1 MNWIKVIS
9 SSRNLRTSVFI
20 PPSTVTLK
28 RGSQVRPAVNRE
40 FTTGGPQLDYKTI
53 MCDVLVVGAGGA
65 GCRAAIEAANQNL
78 DVIMLSKEMLGK
90 AHTSMAEGGY
100 NVSLG
105 NVDPDDNPETHFK
118 DTIVGGNY
126 LNNQKLAEIL
136 VNNAAQRIF
145 DLEDMG
151 AVFDRTPEGKIAQRP
166 FGKQSW
172 RRTAY
177 SSDRTGSEI
186 MVTLTEGIRKSS
198 VRVFDEVFATK
209 LLVTDGTISGVCAVD
224 LKYGDYLVFR
234 AKSVVMATGGAGRI
248 FKVTS
253 NAQLDV
259 GDGYGMA
266 YEAGCDMI
274 DMEMI
279 QFHPTGM
286 VKPES
291 AKGRLVTEAV
301 RGEGGILLNNKGERF
316 MNRYYP
322 EVMELAGRDQVTRSI
337 MTEVME
343 GRGSPDGGVYLSIAH
358 LPRSIID
365 FRLES
370 MVEQFED
377 AGVDIRNEPMQV
389 SPTAHH
395 FMGGIRIN
403 EHATTTIPGLF
414 AAGECTGGVH
424 GGNRLGGNALADTQV
439 FGAVSGESAAR
450 FAKETKH
457 LGVNHDE
464 ILKEFERLEVMLSR
478 KEGISPSD
486 GRVELTELMWEKVQ
500 IFRKEEDLEYAVREL
515 RRIEEKVVPNIKV
528 DVPVKRFN
536 PGWHQAIE
544 FVHMVTTARMVA
556 EAALMRKGSRGAHF
570 RVDGDP
576 NDKGYYN
583 IVISKGKDG
592 KMHLE
597 KEDLVITKITPP

>member
-1 MNWIKVIS
+1 MS
-9 SSRNLRTSVFI
+9 
-20 PPSTVTLK
+20 
-28 RGSQVRPAVNRE
+28 
-40 FTTGGPQLDYKTI
+40 
-53 MCDVLVVGAGGA
+53 DVLVVGAGGA
-65 GCRAAIEAANQNL
+65 GCRAAIEAAEHNL
-78 DVIMLSKEMLGK
+78 DVIMLSKELLGK
-90 AHTSMAEGGY
+90 AHTAMAEGGY

-118 DTIVGGNY
+118 DTITGGNY
-126 LNNQKLAEIL
+126 LNNQNLAQVL
-136 VNNAAQRIF
+136 VDQAAQRVF

-166 FGKQSW
+166 FGKQTW

-177 SSDRTGSEI
+177 ASDRTGSEI
-186 MVTLTEGIRKSS
+186 MVTLTEGIRKTS

-209 LLVTDGTISGVCAVD
+209 LLVTDGAISGVCAVD

-234 AKSVVMATGGAGRI
+234 AKAVVMATGGAGRI

-274 DMEMI
+274 DMEMV

-316 MNRYYP
+316 MDHYYP
-322 EVMELAGRDQVTRSI
+322 EVMELAGRDQVARSI
-337 MTEVME
+337 MTEVLE

-370 MVEQFED
+370 MVEQFGD
-377 AGVDIRNEPMQV
+377 AGIDIRNEPMQV

-395 FMGGIRIN
+395 FMGGIRID
-403 EHATTTIPGLF
+403 EHAATTISGLF

-439 FGAVSGESAAR
+439 FGAIAGESAAE
-450 FAKETKH
+450 FARHAKH
-457 LGVNHDE
+457 LGVNRDE
-464 ILKEFERLEVMLSR
+464 MLKEFERLEDMLSR
-478 KEGISPSD
+478 KEGVSPSD
-486 GRVELTELMWEKVQ
+486 ARAELTELMWEKVQ
-500 IFRKEEDLEYAVREL
+500 IFRKEEDMQYAVKEL
-515 RRIEEKVVPNIKV
+515 RRIEEEVVPNIKV

-544 FVHMVTTARMVA
+544 FAHMVTTARMVA
-556 EAALMRKGSRGAHF
+556 EAAVMRKGSRGAHF
-570 RVDGDP
+570 RVDADK

-583 IVISKGKDG
+583 IVIRKGKDG
-592 KMHLE
+592 KMQLE
-597 KEDLVITKITPP
+597 KKDLVITKITPP

>member
-1 MNWIKVIS
+1 MN
-9 SSRNLRTSVFI
+9 
-20 PPSTVTLK
+20 
-28 RGSQVRPAVNRE
+28 
-40 FTTGGPQLDYKTI
+40 YKTI

-65 GCRAAIEAANQNL
+65 GCRAAIEAARHNL
-78 DVIMLSKEMLGK
+78 DVIMLSKELLGK
-90 AHTSMAEGGY
+90 AHTAMAEGGY

-136 VNNAAQRIF
+136 VRNASERIF
-145 DLEDMG
+145 DLEEYG

-177 SSDRTGSEI
+177 ASDRTGSEI
-186 MVTLTEGIRKSS
+186 MVTLTEAIRKTS

-209 LLVTDGTISGVCAVD
+209 ILIEEGRVAGVTAID

-234 AKSVVMATGGAGRI
+234 SKSVVMATGGAGRI
-248 FKVTS
+248 YEVTS

-266 YEAGCDMI
+266 YEAGCELI
-274 DMEMI
+274 DMEMV

-291 AKGRLVTEAV
+291 ARGRLVTEAV
-301 RGEGGILLNNKGERF
+301 RGEGGILLNSEGERF

-322 EVMELAGRDQVTRSI
+322 EVMELAGRDQVARSI
-337 MTEVME
+337 MTEVLE

-358 LPRSIID
+358 LPKSIVE

-370 MVEQFED
+370 MIEQFED
-377 AGVDIRNEPMQV
+377 AGVDIREEPMQV

-395 FMGGIRIN
+395 FMGGIKIDEESGTN
-403 EHATTTIPGLF
+403 IPGLY

-439 FGAVSGESAAR
+439 YGALAGESAAKY
-450 FAKETKH
+450 AKEGIH
-457 LGVNHDE
+457 AGINRDV
-464 ILKEFERLEVMLSR
+464 IIKEFEKLEAMLER
-478 KEGISPSD
+478 KEGVSPAD
-486 GRVELTELMWEKVQ
+486 ARDELTKLMWEKVQ
-500 IFRKEEDLEYAVREL
+500 IFRKEDEMQNAVKEL
-515 RRIEEKVVPNIKV
+515 RRIEKEVVPNIKV

-536 PGWHQAIE
+536 PGWHQAVE
-544 FVHMVTTARMVA
+544 FEHMVMTARMVA
-556 EAALMRKGSRGAHF
+556 EAAVMRKGSRGAHY
-570 RVDGDP
+570 RVDADP
-576 NDKGYYN
+576 NDNGYYN
-583 IVISKGKDG
+583 IVIRKGEDG
-592 KMHLE
+592 KMELR
-597 KEDLVITKITPP
+597 KEDLVITEITPP

>member
-1 MNWIKVIS
+1 M
-9 SSRNLRTSVFI
+9 
-20 PPSTVTLK
+20 
-28 RGSQVRPAVNRE
+28 
-40 FTTGGPQLDYKTI
+40 DYKTI

-65 GCRAAIEAANQNL
+65 GCRAAIEASKHNL
-78 DVIMLSKEMLGK
+78 DVIMLSKELLGK
-90 AHTSMAEGGY
+90 AHTAMAEGGY

-126 LNNQKLAEIL
+126 LNNQNLAEIL
-136 VNNAAQRIF
+136 VRDAPQRVF

-177 SSDRTGSEI
+177 ASDRTGSEI
-186 MVTLTEGIRKSS
+186 MVTLTEAIRKTS
-198 VRVFDEVFATK
+198 VRVFDEVFATR
-209 LLVTDGTISGVCAVD
+209 LLVTDGKISGVCAVD

-248 FKVTS
+248 FSVTS

-266 YEAGCDMI
+266 YEAGCEMM

-322 EVMELAGRDQVTRSI
+322 EVMELAGRDQVARSI
-337 MTEVME
+337 MTEVKE
-343 GRGSPDGGVYLSIAH
+343 GRGSPDGGVYLSISH
-358 LPRSIID
+358 LPHSIIE

-370 MVEQFED
+370 MIEQFED
-377 AGVDIRNEPMQV
+377 AGVDIREEPMQV

-395 FMGGIRIN
+395 FMGGIKIDEKSGTN
-403 EHATTTIPGLF
+403 ILGLY
-414 AAGECTGGVH
+414 ASGECTGGVH

-439 FGAVSGESAAR
+439 YGALSGEEAAKY
-450 FAKETKH
+450 AKRIDH
-457 LGVNHDE
+457 LGVDRDE
-464 ILKEFERLEVMLSR
+464 IKDEFERLEAMLNR
-478 KEGISPSD
+478 KEGISPAD
-486 GRVELTELMWEKVQ
+486 ARDELTELMWSKVQ
-500 IFRKEEDLEYAVREL
+500 IFRKEDEMQHAVKEL
-515 RRIEEKVVPNIKV
+515 KRIEKDVVPKIKV

-536 PGWHQAIE
+536 PGWHQAME

-556 EAALMRKGSRGAHF
+556 EAAVMRKGSRGAHY
-570 RVDGDP
+570 RVDADP
-576 NDKGYYN
+576 NDNGYYN
-583 IVISKGKDG
+583 IIIRKGKDG
-592 KMHLE
+592 KMELR

>member
-1 MNWIKVIS
+1 M
-9 SSRNLRTSVFI
+9 
-20 PPSTVTLK
+20 
-28 RGSQVRPAVNRE
+28 
-40 FTTGGPQLDYKTI
+40 DYKTI

-65 GCRAAIEAANQNL
+65 GCRAAIEAANHNL
-78 DVIMLSKEMLGK
+78 DVIMLSKELLGK
-90 AHTSMAEGGY
+90 AHTAMAEGGY

-105 NVDPDDNPETHFK
+105 NVDPDDDPETHFK

-126 LNNQKLAEIL
+126 LNDQKLAEIL
-136 VNNAAQRIF
+136 VRDAPQRIF

-151 AVFDRTPEGKIAQRP
+151 AVFDRTPEGKIAQRV

-177 SSDRTGSEI
+177 ASDRTGSEI
-186 MVTLTEGIRKSS
+186 MVTLTEGIRKTA
-198 VRVFDEVFATK
+198 VRVFDEVFATR
-209 LLVTDGTISGVCAVD
+209 LLVKDGKISGVCAVD

-248 FKVTS
+248 FSVTS

-266 YEAGCDMI
+266 YETGCEMM

-301 RGEGGILLNNKGERF
+301 RGEGGILLNNEGERF

-322 EVMELAGRDQVTRSI
+322 EVMELAGRDQVARSI
-337 MTEVME
+337 MTEVLE
-343 GRGSPDGGVYLSIAH
+343 GRGTPEGGVYLSISH
-358 LPRSIID
+358 LPHSIIE

-370 MVEQFED
+370 MIEQFED
-377 AGVDIRNEPMQV
+377 AGVDIREEPMQV

-395 FMGGIRIN
+395 FMGGIKIDEN
-403 EHATTTIPGLF
+403 SGTNIPGLY
-414 AAGECTGGVH
+414 ASGECTGGVH

-439 FGAVSGESAAR
+439 FGALSGENAAKY
-450 FAKETKH
+450 AKETDH
-457 LGVNHDE
+457 LGVNREE
-464 ILKEFERLEVMLSR
+464 IKTEFERLEAMLKR
-478 KEGISPSD
+478 KEGISPAD
-486 GRVELTELMWEKVQ
+486 ARHELTELMWSKVQ
-500 IFRKEEDLEYAVREL
+500 IFRKEDEMQYAVKEL
-515 RRIEEKVVPNIKV
+515 RRIEKEVVPKIKV

-536 PGWHQAIE
+536 PGWHQAME
-544 FVHMVTTARMVA
+544 FVNMVTTARMVA
-556 EAALMRKGSRGAHF
+556 EAAVMRKGSRGAHY
-570 RVDGDP
+570 RIDADP
-576 NDKGYYN
+576 NDKGFYN
-583 IVISKGKDG
+583 IVIRKGKDD
-592 KMHLE
+592 KMELR
-597 KEDLVITKITPP
+597 KEDVVVTKITPP

>member
-1 MNWIKVIS
+1 M
-9 SSRNLRTSVFI
+9 
-20 PPSTVTLK
+20 
-28 RGSQVRPAVNRE
+28 
-40 FTTGGPQLDYKTI
+40 DYKTI

-65 GCRAAIEAANQNL
+65 GCRAAIEAANNNL
-78 DVIMLSKEMLGK
+78 DVIMLSKELLGK
-90 AHTSMAEGGY
+90 AHTAMAEGGL

-118 DTIVGGNY
+118 DTITGGNY

-136 VNNAAQRIF
+136 VEQAAQRIF

-177 SSDRTGSEI
+177 ASDRTGSEI
-186 MVTLTEGIRKSS
+186 MVTLVEAIRKTS
-198 VRVFDEVFATK
+198 VRIFDEVFATK
-209 LLVTDGTISGVCAVD
+209 LLVTDGKISGVCAVD
-224 LKYGDYLVFR
+224 MKYGDYLVFR

-248 FKVTS
+248 FSVTS

-266 YEAGCDMI
+266 YEAGCEMI

-316 MNRYYP
+316 MNKYYP
-322 EVMELAGRDQVTRSI
+322 EVMELAGRDQVARSI
-337 MTEVME
+337 MTEVLE
-343 GRGSPDGGVYLSIAH
+343 GRGSPDGGAYLSIAH
-358 LPRSIID
+358 LPKSIVE

-370 MVEQFED
+370 MIEQFED
-377 AGVDIRNEPMQV
+377 TGIDIREEPMQV

-395 FMGGIRIN
+395 FMGGIKTDEDAGTI
-403 EHATTTIPGLF
+403 IPGLF
-414 AAGECTGGVH
+414 ASGECTGGLH

-439 FGAVSGESAAR
+439 YGAISGESAAKY
-450 FAKETKH
+450 AKSVSH
-457 LGVNHDE
+457 LGVDKKT
-464 ILKEFERLEVMLSR
+464 ITKEFERLEAMLNR
-478 KEGISPSD
+478 KDGISPAD
-486 GRVELTELMWEKVQ
+486 ARAELTKLMWE
-500 IFRKEEDLEYAVREL
+500 
-515 RRIEEKVVPNIKV
+515 
-528 DVPVKRFN
+528 
-536 PGWHQAIE
+536 
-544 FVHMVTTARMVA
+544 
-556 EAALMRKGSRGAHF
+556 
-570 RVDGDP
+570 
-576 NDKGYYN
+576 
-583 IVISKGKDG
+583 
-592 KMHLE
+592 
-597 KEDLVITKITPP
+597 

>member
-1 MNWIKVIS
+1 M
-9 SSRNLRTSVFI
+9 
-20 PPSTVTLK
+20 
-28 RGSQVRPAVNRE
+28 E
-40 FTTGGPQLDYKTI
+40 YKTI

-65 GCRAAIEAANQNL
+65 GCRAAIEAAKHNL
-78 DVIMLSKEMLGK
+78 DVIMISKELLGK
-90 AHTSMAEGGY
+90 AHTAMAEGGY

-126 LNNQKLAEIL
+126 LNNQHLAEIL
-136 VNNAAQRIF
+136 VRDAPQRIF

-177 SSDRTGSEI
+177 ASDRTGSEI
-186 MVTLTEGIRKSS
+186 MVTLTEAIRKTS

-209 LLVTDGTISGVCAVD
+209 LLVTDGKIAGICAVD
-224 LKYGDYLVFR
+224 LKYGDYLIFR

-248 FKVTS
+248 YKVTS

-266 YEAGCDMI
+266 YEAGCEMI
-274 DMEMI
+274 DMEMV

-301 RGEGGILLNNKGERF
+301 RGEGGILLNSEGERF
-316 MNRYYP
+316 MKRYYP
-322 EVMELAGRDQVTRSI
+322 DVMELAGRDQVARSI
-337 MTEVME
+337 MTEVLE
-343 GRGSPDGGVYLSIAH
+343 GRGSPDGGAYLSIAH
-358 LPRSIID
+358 LPKRIVE

-370 MVEQFED
+370 MIEQFED
-377 AGVDIRNEPMQV
+377 AGVDIREEPMQV

-395 FMGGIRIN
+395 FMGGLKIDEN
-403 EHATTTIPGLF
+403 ASTNIPGLF
-414 AAGECTGGVH
+414 ASGECTGGVH

-439 FGAVSGESAAR
+439 FGALSGETAAKY
-450 FAKETKH
+450 AKENRH
-457 LGVNHDE
+457 LGIDRDAA
-464 ILKEFERLEVMLSR
+464 IKEFERLEAMLQR
-478 KEGISPSD
+478 KDGVSPAD
-486 GRVELTELMWEKVQ
+486 ARDELTALMWSKVQ
-500 IFRKEEDLEYAVREL
+500 IFRKEEDMAEAVKEL
-515 RRIEEKVVPNIKV
+515 RRIEKEVVPQIKV

-536 PGWHQAIE
+536 PGWHQAME

-556 EAALMRKGSRGAHF
+556 EAALMRKGNRGAHY
-570 RVDGDP
+570 RVDADP
-576 NDKGYYN
+576 DETGYYN
-583 IVISKGKDG
+583 IVIRKGKDG
-592 KMHLE
+592 EMELT

>member
-1 MNWIKVIS
+1 
-9 SSRNLRTSVFI
+9 
-20 PPSTVTLK
+20 
-28 RGSQVRPAVNRE
+28 
-40 FTTGGPQLDYKTI
+40 

-65 GCRAAIEAANQNL
+65 GCRAAIEASKYNL
-78 DVIMLSKEMLGK
+78 DVIMLSKELLGK
-90 AHTSMAEGGY
+90 AHTAMAEGGY

-105 NVDPDDNPETHFK
+105 NVDPDDNPETHFN

-136 VNNAAQRIF
+136 VNDAPQRIF

-177 SSDRTGSEI
+177 ASDRTGSEI
-186 MVTLTEGIRKSS
+186 MVTLTEGVRKTS

-209 LLVTDGTISGVCAVD
+209 LLVTDGKIAGVCAVD

-248 FKVTS
+248 FSVTS

-266 YEAGCDMI
+266 YEAGCAMI

-322 EVMELAGRDQVTRSI
+322 EVMELAGRDQVARSI
-337 MTEVME
+337 MTEVRE

-358 LPRSIID
+358 LPRSIIE

-370 MVEQFED
+370 MIEQFED
-377 AGVDIRNEPMQV
+377 AGVDIREEPMEV

-395 FMGGIRIN
+395 FMGGIKIDEN
-403 EHATTTIPGLF
+403 ASTNIHGLY

-439 FGAVSGESAAR
+439 FGALSGENAAKY
-450 FAKETKH
+450 AKNINH
-457 LGVNHDE
+457 LGVDRDE
-464 ILKEFERLEVMLSR
+464 INEEFTRLELMLKR
-478 KEGISPSD
+478 KEGISPSAA
-486 GRVELTELMWEKVQ
+486 REELTELMWSKVQ
-500 IFRKEEDLEYAVREL
+500 IFRKEDEMQYAVKEL
-515 RRIEEKVVPNIKV
+515 RRIKKEVVPMIKV

-544 FVHMVTTARMVA
+544 FAHMVTTARMVA
-556 EAALMRKGSRGAHF
+556 EAAVMRKGSRGAHF
-570 RVDGDP
+570 RIDADP
-576 NDKGYYN
+576 KDKGYYN
-583 IVISKGKDG
+583 IIIHKGKDG
-592 KMHLE
+592 EMELR

>member
-1 MNWIKVIS
+1 M
-9 SSRNLRTSVFI
+9 
-20 PPSTVTLK
+20 
-28 RGSQVRPAVNRE
+28 
-40 FTTGGPQLDYKTI
+40 DYKTI

-65 GCRAAIEAANQNL
+65 GCRAAIEAANRNL
-78 DVIMLSKEMLGK
+78 DVIIISKELLGK
-90 AHTSMAEGGY
+90 AHTAMAEGGY

-136 VNNAAQRIF
+136 VEQASRRVF

-151 AVFDRTPEGKIAQRP
+151 AVFDRTPEGKIAQRT

-177 SSDRTGSEI
+177 ASDRTGSEI
-186 MVTLTEGIRKSS
+186 MVTLTEAIRKTS
-198 VRVFDEVFATK
+198 VRVFDEVFATR
-209 LLVTDGTISGVCAVD
+209 LLVTDGKIAGVCAVD

-266 YEAGCDMI
+266 YEAGCDMV

-291 AKGRLVTEAV
+291 ARGRLVTEAV
-301 RGEGGILLNNKGERF
+301 RGEGGILLNSEGERF
-316 MNRYYP
+316 MHRYYP
-322 EVMELAGRDQVTRSI
+322 QVMELAGRDQVARSI
-337 MTEVME
+337 MTEVLE
-343 GRGSPDGGVYLSIAH
+343 GRGSPDGGAYLSIAH
-358 LPRSIID
+358 LPRSIIE

-370 MVEQFED
+370 MIEQFED
-377 AGVDIRNEPMQV
+377 AGVDIRNEPMEV

-395 FMGGIRIN
+395 FMGGIKIDVD
-403 EHATTTIPGLF
+403 ASTTIPGLY

-439 FGAVSGESAAR
+439 FGAISGESAAEY
-450 FAKETKH
+450 AKNHAH

-464 ILKEFERLEVMLSR
+464 VLEEFQRLEAMLSR
-478 KEGISPSD
+478 KEGISPAD
-486 GRVELTELMWEKVQ
+486 ARDELTELMWSKVQ
-500 IFRKEEDLEYAVREL
+500 IFRKEEDLQEAVNEL
-515 RRIEEKVVPNIKV
+515 RRIEKEVVPNIKV
-528 DVPVKRFN
+528 DVPLKRFN

-556 EAALMRKGSRGAHF
+556 EAALMRKGSRG
-570 RVDGDP
+570 GTL
-576 NDKGYYN
+576 
-583 IVISKGKDG
+583 SC
-592 KMHLE
+592 
-597 KEDLVITKITPP
+597 

>member
-1 MNWIKVIS
+1 MN
-9 SSRNLRTSVFI
+9 
-20 PPSTVTLK
+20 
-28 RGSQVRPAVNRE
+28 
-40 FTTGGPQLDYKTI
+40 YKTM

-65 GCRAAIEAANQNL
+65 GCRAAIEASNHNL
-78 DVIMLSKEMLGK
+78 DVIMISKELVGK
-90 AHTSMAEGGY
+90 AHTAMAEGGY

-126 LNNQKLAEIL
+126 LNNQKLARIL
-136 VNNAAQRIF
+136 VRDASERIF
-145 DLEDMG
+145 DLEEYG

-177 SSDRTGSEI
+177 ASDRTGSEI
-186 MVTLTEGIRKSS
+186 MVTLTEAIRKTS

-209 LLVTDGTISGVCAVD
+209 ILVEDGRVAGVTAID
-224 LKYGDYLVFR
+224 MKYGDYLVFR

-248 FKVTS
+248 YEVTS

-266 YEAGCDMI
+266 YAAGCELI
-274 DMEMI
+274 DMEMV

-316 MNRYYP
+316 MKRYYP
-322 EVMELAGRDQVTRSI
+322 EVMELAGRDQVARSI
-337 MTEVME
+337 MTEVVE
-343 GRGSPDGGVYLSIAH
+343 GRGSPDGGVYLSISH
-358 LPRSIID
+358 LPRSIIE

-370 MVEQFED
+370 MIEQFED
-377 AGVDIRNEPMQV
+377 AGVDIREEPMQV
-389 SPTAHH
+389 SPTCHH
-395 FMGGIRIN
+395 FMGGIKIDEESGTN
-403 EHATTTIPGLF
+403 VGGLY

-439 FGAVSGESAAR
+439 FGALAGQGAAR
-450 FAKETKH
+450 FAKLNNHTGFNRETVV
-457 LGVNHDE
+457 G
-464 ILKEFERLEVMLSR
+464 EFEKLEAMLER
-478 KEGISPSD
+478 KEGIAPAD
-486 GRVELTELMWEKVQ
+486 ARKELTELMWEKVQ
-500 IFRKEEDLEYAVREL
+500 IFRKEEDLAFAVKEL
-515 RRIEEKVVPNIKV
+515 RRIERERVPNIKV
-528 DVPVKRFN
+528 DVQVKRFN

-544 FVHMVTTARMVA
+544 FEHMVTTARMVA
-556 EAALMRKGSRGAHF
+556 EAALMRKGSRGAHY
-570 RVDGDP
+570 RVDADR

-583 IVISKGKDG
+583 IVIHKGEDG
-592 KMHLE
+592 KMELR
-597 KEDLVITKITPP
+597 KEDLVITTITPP

>member
-1 MNWIKVIS
+1 M
-9 SSRNLRTSVFI
+9 
-20 PPSTVTLK
+20 
-28 RGSQVRPAVNRE
+28 
-40 FTTGGPQLDYKTI
+40 DYKTI
-53 MCDVLVVGAGGA
+53 MCDILVVGAGGA
-65 GCRAAIEAANQNL
+65 GCRAAIEAANHNL
-78 DVIMLSKEMLGK
+78 DVIMLSKELLGK
-90 AHTSMAEGGY
+90 AHTSMAEGGL

-118 DTIVGGNY
+118 DTITGGNY
-126 LNNQKLAEIL
+126 INNQKLAEIL
-136 VNNAAQRIF
+136 VEQAAQRIF

-151 AVFDRTPEGKIAQRP
+151 AVFDRTPEGKIAQRT

-177 SSDRTGSEI
+177 ASDRTGSEI
-186 MVTLTEGIRKSS
+186 MVTLVEAIRKTS

-209 LLVTDGTISGVCAVD
+209 LLVTDGKISGVCAVD

-248 FKVTS
+248 FSVTS

-259 GDGYGMA
+259 GDGYVMA
-266 YEAGCDMI
+266 YEAGCDLI

-316 MNRYYP
+316 MDKYYP
-322 EVMELAGRDQVTRSI
+322 EVMELAGRDQVARSI
-337 MTEVME
+337 MTEFLE
-343 GRGSPDGGVYLSIAH
+343 GRGSPDGGAYLSIAH
-358 LPRSIID
+358 LPKSIVE

-370 MVEQFED
+370 MIEQFED
-377 AGVDIRNEPMQV
+377 AGIDIREEPMQV

-395 FMGGIRIN
+395 FMGGIKTDENAGTI
-403 EHATTTIPGLF
+403 IPGLY
-414 AAGECTGGVH
+414 ASGECTGGLH

-439 FGAVSGESAAR
+439 YGAISGESAAKY
-450 FAKETKH
+450 AKSVSH
-457 LGVNHDE
+457 LGVDRKT
-464 ILKEFERLEVMLSR
+464 ITKEFEHLEAMLNR
-478 KEGISPSD
+478 KDGISPAD
-486 GRVELTELMWEKVQ
+486 ARGELTELMWEKVQ
-500 IFRKEEDLEYAVREL
+500 IFRKEEDMQFAVNEL
-515 RRIEEKVVPNIKV
+515 RRIENDVVPNIKV

-536 PGWHQAIE
+536 PGWHQAME

-556 EAALMRKGSRGAHF
+556 EAAVMRKGSRGAHY
-570 RVDGDP
+570 RVDADS
-576 NDKGYYN
+576 NEKGYYN
-583 IVISKGKDG
+583 IVIKKGKDG
-592 KMHLE
+592 KME
-597 KEDLVITKITPP
+597 MQKEDLVITKITPP

>member
-1 MNWIKVIS
+1 MN
-9 SSRNLRTSVFI
+9 
-20 PPSTVTLK
+20 
-28 RGSQVRPAVNRE
+28 
-40 FTTGGPQLDYKTI
+40 YKTI

-65 GCRAAIEAANQNL
+65 GCRAAIEAAEHNL
-78 DVIMLSKEMLGK
+78 DVIMLSKELLGK
-90 AHTSMAEGGY
+90 AHTAMAEGGY

-105 NVDPDDNPETHFK
+105 NVDPDDNPETHFT

-126 LNNQKLAEIL
+126 LNNQKLARIL
-136 VNNAAQRIF
+136 VRDASERIF
-145 DLEDMG
+145 DLEEYG
-151 AVFDRTPEGKIAQRP
+151 AVFDRTPEGRIAQRT

-177 SSDRTGSEI
+177 ASDRTGSEI
-186 MVTLTEGIRKSS
+186 MITLTEAIRKTS

-209 LLVTDGTISGVCAVD
+209 ILVEEDRVAGVTAID

-248 FKVTS
+248 YEVTS

-266 YEAGCDMI
+266 YEAGCELI
-274 DMEMI
+274 DMEMV

-291 AKGRLVTEAV
+291 ARGRLVTEAV

-316 MNRYYP
+316 MKNYYP
-322 EVMELAGRDQVTRSI
+322 EVMELAGRDQVSRSI
-337 MTEVME
+337 MTEVLE

-358 LPRSIID
+358 LPKSIIE

-370 MVEQFED
+370 MIEQFED
-377 AGVDIRNEPMQV
+377 AGVDIREEPMQV
-389 SPTAHH
+389 SPTCHH
-395 FMGGIRIN
+395 FMGGIKIDEESSTN
-403 EHATTTIPGLF
+403 IPGLY
-414 AAGECTGGVH
+414 ASGECTGGVH

-439 FGAVSGESAAR
+439 YGALSGESAAK
-450 FAKETKH
+450 FAKENTH
-457 LGVNHDE
+457 TGINLDV
-464 ILKEFERLEVMLSR
+464 IVKEFEKLEAMLER
-478 KEGISPSD
+478 KEGISPAD
-486 GRVELTELMWEKVQ
+486 GRGELTRLMWQKVQ
-500 IFRKEEDLEYAVREL
+500 IFRKEDDIQYAVKEL
-515 RRIEEKVVPNIKV
+515 ERIEKEVVPRIKV
-528 DVPVKRFN
+528 DVRVKRFN

-544 FVHMVTTARMVA
+544 FEQMVKTARMVA
-556 EAALMRKGSRGAHF
+556 EAALMRKGSRGAHY
-570 RVDGDP
+570 RVDSDP

-583 IVISKGKDG
+583 IVIRKGEDG
-592 KMHLE
+592 KMELR

>member
-1 MNWIKVIS
+1 
-9 SSRNLRTSVFI
+9 
-20 PPSTVTLK
+20 
-28 RGSQVRPAVNRE
+28 
-40 FTTGGPQLDYKTI
+40 
-53 MCDVLVVGAGGA
+53 
-65 GCRAAIEAANQNL
+65 
-78 DVIMLSKEMLGK
+78 DVIMLSKELLGK
-90 AHTSMAEGGY
+90 AHTAMAEGGY

-105 NVDPDDNPETHFK
+105 NVDPDDNPEIHFK

-136 VNNAAQRIF
+136 VRDAPQRIF

-151 AVFDRTPEGKIAQRP
+151 AVFDRTPEGKIAQRT

-177 SSDRTGSEI
+177 ASDRTGSEI
-186 MVTLTEGIRKSS
+186 MVTLIEGVRKTS
-198 VRVFDEVFATK
+198 VRVFDEVFATR
-209 LLVTDGTISGVCAVD
+209 LLVTDGKISGVCAVD

-248 FKVTS
+248 YSVTS

-266 YEAGCDMI
+266 YEAGCEMI
-274 DMEMI
+274 DMEMV

-322 EVMELAGRDQVTRSI
+322 EVMELAGRDQVARSI
-337 MTEVME
+337 MTEVRE
-343 GRGSPDGGVYLSIAH
+343 GRGSPDGGVYLSISH
-358 LPRSIID
+358 LPHSIIE

-370 MVEQFED
+370 MIEQFED
-377 AGVDIRNEPMQV
+377 AGVDIREEPMQV

-395 FMGGIRIN
+395 FMGGIKIDEN
-403 EHATTTIPGLF
+403 SSTNILGLY

-439 FGAVSGESAAR
+439 YGALSGENAAKY
-450 FAKETKH
+450 AKTTNH
-457 LGVNHDE
+457 LGVARDE
-464 ILKEFERLEVMLSR
+464 IHNEFVRLEAMLKR
-478 KEGISPSD
+478 KEGISPAD
-486 GRVELTELMWEKVQ
+486 AREELTELMWSKVQ
-500 IFRKEEDLEYAVREL
+500 IFRKEDEMQYAVKEL
-515 RRIEEKVVPNIKV
+515 KRIEKEVVPEIKV

-536 PGWHQAIE
+536 PGWHQAME

-556 EAALMRKGSRGAHF
+556 EAAVMRKGSRGAHY
-570 RVDGDP
+570 RVDADL

-583 IVISKGKDG
+583 IVIRKGKDG
-592 KMHLE
+592 KMELR

>member
-1 MNWIKVIS
+1 MN
-9 SSRNLRTSVFI
+9 
-20 PPSTVTLK
+20 
-28 RGSQVRPAVNRE
+28 
-40 FTTGGPQLDYKTI
+40 YKTI

-65 GCRAAIEAANQNL
+65 GCRAAIEAAKHNL
-78 DVIMLSKEMLGK
+78 DVIMLSKELLGK
-90 AHTSMAEGGY
+90 AHTAMAEGGY

-126 LNNQKLAEIL
+126 LNNQRLAEIL
-136 VNNAAQRIF
+136 VRDASERIF
-145 DLEDMG
+145 DLEEYG
-151 AVFDRTPEGKIAQRP
+151 AVFDRTPEGKIAQRT

-177 SSDRTGSEI
+177 ASDRTGSEI
-186 MVTLTEGIRKSS
+186 MVTLTEAVRKTS

-209 LLVTDGTISGVCAVD
+209 ILVEEGRVAGVTAID

-248 FKVTS
+248 YEVTS

-266 YEAGCDMI
+266 YEAGCELI
-274 DMEMI
+274 DMEMV

-291 AKGRLVTEAV
+291 ARGRLVTEAV
-301 RGEGGILLNNKGERF
+301 RGEGGILLNSEGERF

-322 EVMELAGRDQVTRSI
+322 EVMELAGRDQVARSI
-337 MTEVME
+337 MTEVLE

-358 LPRSIID
+358 LPKSIVE

-370 MVEQFED
+370 MIEQFED
-377 AGVDIRNEPMQV
+377 AGVNIREEPMQV

-395 FMGGIRIN
+395 FMGGIKIDDESGTN
-403 EHATTTIPGLF
+403 IPGLY

-439 FGAVSGESAAR
+439 YGALSGDSAAT
-450 FAKETKH
+450 FARKNTHTGINKD
-457 LGVNHDE
+457 V
-464 ILKEFERLEVMLSR
+464 IVKEFGKLEAMLERT
-478 KEGISPSD
+478 KGISPAD
-486 GRVELTELMWEKVQ
+486 ARDELTKLMWQKVQ
-500 IFRKEEDLEYAVREL
+500 IFRKEEDMQYAVKEL
-515 RRIEEKVVPNIKV
+515 RRIEKEVVPNIKV
-528 DVPVKRFN
+528 DVNVKRFN

-544 FVHMVTTARMVA
+544 FEHMVMTARMVA
-556 EAALMRKGSRGAHF
+556 EAAVMRKGSRGAHY
-570 RVDGDP
+570 RVDADP
-576 NDKGYYN
+576 NDDGYYN
-583 IVISKGKDG
+583 IVIRKGEDG
-592 KMHLE
+592 KMELR
-597 KEDLVITKITPP
+597 KEELVITKITPP

>member
-1 MNWIKVIS
+1 MN
-9 SSRNLRTSVFI
+9 
-20 PPSTVTLK
+20 
-28 RGSQVRPAVNRE
+28 
-40 FTTGGPQLDYKTI
+40 YKTI

-65 GCRAAIEAANQNL
+65 GCRAAIEASKYNL
-78 DVIMLSKEMLGK
+78 DVIMLSKELLGK
-90 AHTSMAEGGY
+90 AHTAMAEGGY

-136 VNNAAQRIF
+136 VRDASERIF
-145 DLEDMG
+145 DLEEYG

-177 SSDRTGSEI
+177 ASDRTGSEI
-186 MVTLTEGIRKSS
+186 MVTLTEAVRKTSI
-198 VRVFDEVFATK
+198 RVFDEVFATK
-209 LLVTDGTISGVCAVD
+209 ILVEEGRVAGVTAID

-248 FKVTS
+248 YEVTS

-266 YEAGCDMI
+266 YEAGCELI
-274 DMEMI
+274 DMEMV

-291 AKGRLVTEAV
+291 ARGRLVTEAV
-301 RGEGGILLNNKGERF
+301 RGEGGILLNSEGERF

-322 EVMELAGRDQVTRSI
+322 EVMELAGRDQVARSI
-337 MTEVME
+337 MTEVLE
-343 GRGSPDGGVYLSIAH
+343 GRGSPDGGVFLSIAH
-358 LPRSIID
+358 LPKTIIE

-370 MVEQFED
+370 MIEQFED
-377 AGVDIRNEPMQV
+377 AGVDIRDEPMQV

-395 FMGGIRIN
+395 FMGGIKIDEESGTN
-403 EHATTTIPGLF
+403 IPGLY
-414 AAGECTGGVH
+414 ASGECTGGVH

-439 FGAVSGESAAR
+439 YGALSGESAAK
-450 FAKETKH
+450 FAKKNTH
-457 LGVNHDE
+457 TGINRDV
-464 ILKEFERLEVMLSR
+464 IVKEFEKLEAMLER
-478 KEGISPSD
+478 KEGISPAD
-486 GRVELTELMWEKVQ
+486 ARDELRKLMWEKVQ
-500 IFRKEEDLEYAVREL
+500 IFRKEDEMQDAVKEL
-515 RRIEEKVVPNIKV
+515 VRIEKEVVPNIKV

-544 FVHMVTTARMVA
+544 FEHMVMTARMVA
-556 EAALMRKGSRGAHF
+556 EAAVMRKGSRGAHY
-570 RVDGDP
+570 RVDADP

-583 IVISKGKDG
+583 IVIRKGEDG
-592 KMHLE
+592 KMELR
-597 KEDLVITKITPP
+597 KEELLITKITPP

>member
-1 MNWIKVIS
+1 MN
-9 SSRNLRTSVFI
+9 
-20 PPSTVTLK
+20 
-28 RGSQVRPAVNRE
+28 
-40 FTTGGPQLDYKTI
+40 YKTI

-65 GCRAAIEAANQNL
+65 GCRAAIEAARHNL
-78 DVIMLSKEMLGK
+78 DVIMLSKELLGK
-90 AHTSMAEGGY
+90 AHTAMAEGGY

-136 VNNAAQRIF
+136 VRDASERIF
-145 DLEDMG
+145 DLEEYG

-177 SSDRTGSEI
+177 ASDRTGSEI
-186 MVTLTEGIRKSS
+186 MVTLTEAIRKTS

-209 LLVTDGTISGVCAVD
+209 ILIEEGRVAGVTAID

-248 FKVTS
+248 YEVTS

-266 YEAGCDMI
+266 YEAGCELI
-274 DMEMI
+274 DMEMV

-291 AKGRLVTEAV
+291 ARGRLVTEAV
-301 RGEGGILLNNKGERF
+301 RGEGGILLNSEGERF

-322 EVMELAGRDQVTRSI
+322 EVMELAGRDQVARSI
-337 MTEVME
+337 MTEVLE

-358 LPRSIID
+358 LPKSIVE

-370 MVEQFED
+370 MIEQFED
-377 AGVDIRNEPMQV
+377 AGVDIREEPMQV

-395 FMGGIRIN
+395 FMGGIKIDEESGTN
-403 EHATTTIPGLF
+403 IPGLY

-439 FGAVSGESAAR
+439 YGALAGESAAK
-450 FAKETKH
+450 FAKEGTH
-457 LGVNHDE
+457 AGINRD
-464 ILKEFERLEVMLSR
+464 IIIKEFEKLEAMLER
-478 KEGISPSD
+478 KEGVSPAD
-486 GRVELTELMWEKVQ
+486 ARDELTKLMWEKVQ
-500 IFRKEEDLEYAVREL
+500 IFRKEDEMQYAVKEL
-515 RRIEEKVVPNIKV
+515 RRIEKEVVPNIKV

-536 PGWHQAIE
+536 PGWHQAVE
-544 FVHMVTTARMVA
+544 FEHMVMTARMVA
-556 EAALMRKGSRGAHF
+556 EAAVMRKGSRGAHY
-570 RVDGDP
+570 RVDADP
-576 NDKGYYN
+576 NDNGYYN
-583 IVISKGKDG
+583 IVIRKGEDG
-592 KMHLE
+592 KMELR
-597 KEDLVITKITPP
+597 KEDLVITEITPP

>member
-1 MNWIKVIS
+1 
-9 SSRNLRTSVFI
+9 
-20 PPSTVTLK
+20 
-28 RGSQVRPAVNRE
+28 
-40 FTTGGPQLDYKTI
+40 LDYKTI

-65 GCRAAIEAANQNL
+65 GCRAAIEASNHNL
-78 DVIMLSKEMLGK
+78 DVIMLSKELLGK
-90 AHTSMAEGGY
+90 AHTAMAEGGY

-105 NVDPDDNPETHFK
+105 NVDPDDDPETHFK

-126 LNNQKLAEIL
+126 LNDQKLAEIL
-136 VNNAAQRIF
+136 VRDAPQRIF

-151 AVFDRTPEGKIAQRP
+151 AVFDRTPEGKIAQRV

-177 SSDRTGSEI
+177 ASDRTGSEI
-186 MVTLTEGIRKSS
+186 MVTLTEGIRKTA
-198 VRVFDEVFATK
+198 VRVFDEVFATR
-209 LLVTDGTISGVCAVD
+209 LLVKDGKISGVCAVD

-248 FKVTS
+248 FSVTS

-266 YEAGCDMI
+266 YETGCEMI

-301 RGEGGILLNNKGERF
+301 RGEGGILLNSKGERF

-322 EVMELAGRDQVTRSI
+322 EVMELAGRDQVARSI
-337 MTEVME
+337 MTEVLE
-343 GRGSPDGGVYLSIAH
+343 GRGTPDGGVYLSISH
-358 LPRSIID
+358 LPHSIIE

-370 MVEQFED
+370 MIEQFED
-377 AGVDIRNEPMQV
+377 AGVDIREEPMQV

-395 FMGGIRIN
+395 FMGGIKIDEN
-403 EHATTTIPGLF
+403 SGTNIPGLF
-414 AAGECTGGVH
+414 ASGECTGGVH

-439 FGAVSGESAAR
+439 FGALSGENAAKY
-450 FAKETKH
+450 AKETDN
-457 LGVNHDE
+457 LGVNREE
-464 ILKEFERLEVMLSR
+464 IKNEFERLEAMLKR
-478 KEGISPSD
+478 KEGISPADARS
-486 GRVELTELMWEKVQ
+486 ELTELMWAKVQ
-500 IFRKEEDLEYAVREL
+500 IFRKEDDMQYAVKEL
-515 RRIEEKVVPNIKV
+515 RRIEKEVVPKIKV

-536 PGWHQAIE
+536 PGWHQAME
-544 FVHMVTTARMVA
+544 FVNMVTTARMVA
-556 EAALMRKGSRGAHF
+556 EAAVMRKGSRGAHY
-570 RVDGDP
+570 RVDDDP

-583 IVISKGKDG
+583 IVIRKGKDG
-592 KMHLE
+592 KMDLR
-597 KEDLVITKITPP
+597 KEDVVATKITPP

>member
-1 MNWIKVIS
+1 MN
-9 SSRNLRTSVFI
+9 
-20 PPSTVTLK
+20 
-28 RGSQVRPAVNRE
+28 
-40 FTTGGPQLDYKTI
+40 YKTI

-65 GCRAAIEAANQNL
+65 GCRAAIEAAKHNL
-78 DVIMLSKEMLGK
+78 DVIMLSKELLGK
-90 AHTSMAEGGY
+90 AHTAMAEGGY

-136 VNNAAQRIF
+136 VRDASERIF
-145 DLEDMG
+145 DLEEFG

-177 SSDRTGSEI
+177 ASDRTGSEI
-186 MVTLTEGIRKSS
+186 MVTLIEAIRKSS
-198 VRVFDEVFATK
+198 VRVFDEIFATK
-209 LLVTDGTISGVCAVD
+209 ILVEEGRVTGVTAID

-248 FKVTS
+248 YEVTS

-266 YEAGCDMI
+266 YEAGCELI
-274 DMEMI
+274 DMEMV

-291 AKGRLVTEAV
+291 ARGRLVTEAV
-301 RGEGGILLNNKGERF
+301 RGEGGILLNSEGERF

-322 EVMELAGRDQVTRSI
+322 EVMELAGRDQVARSI
-337 MTEVME
+337 MTEVLE

-358 LPRSIID
+358 LPKSIVE

-370 MVEQFED
+370 MIEQFED
-377 AGVDIRNEPMQV
+377 AGVDIREEPMQV

-395 FMGGIRIN
+395 FMGGIKIDEESGTN
-403 EHATTTIPGLF
+403 IPGLY

-439 FGAVSGESAAR
+439 YGALSGESAAN
-450 FAKETKH
+450 FAKDNAHTGINRE
-457 LGVNHDE
+457 V
-464 ILKEFERLEVMLSR
+464 IIKEFEKLEAMLER
-478 KEGISPSD
+478 KEGISPAD
-486 GRVELTELMWEKVQ
+486 ARDELRKLMWEKVQ
-500 IFRKEEDLEYAVREL
+500 IFRKEDEMQHAVKEL
-515 RRIEEKVVPNIKV
+515 RRIEKEVVPNIKV

-544 FVHMVTTARMVA
+544 FEHMVMTARMVA
-556 EAALMRKGSRGAHF
+556 EAAVLRKGSRGAHY
-570 RVDGDP
+570 RVDADP

-583 IVISKGKDG
+583 IVIRKGEDG
-592 KMHLE
+592 KMELR
-597 KEDLVITKITPP
+597 KEDLVIIKITPP

>member
-1 MNWIKVIS
+1 M
-9 SSRNLRTSVFI
+9 
-20 PPSTVTLK
+20 
-28 RGSQVRPAVNRE
+28 
-40 FTTGGPQLDYKTI
+40 DYKTI

-65 GCRAAIEAANQNL
+65 GCRAAIEASNHNL
-78 DVIMLSKEMLGK
+78 DVIMLSKELLGK
-90 AHTSMAEGGY
+90 AHTAMAEGGY

-105 NVDPDDNPETHFK
+105 NVDPDDDPETHFK

-136 VNNAAQRIF
+136 VRDAPQRIF

-151 AVFDRTPEGKIAQRP
+151 AVFDRTPEGKIAQRV

-177 SSDRTGSEI
+177 ASDRTGSEI
-186 MVTLTEGIRKSS
+186 MVTLTEGIRKTS
-198 VRVFDEVFATK
+198 VRVFDEVFATR
-209 LLVTDGTISGVCAVD
+209 LLVTDGKISGVCAVD

-248 FKVTS
+248 FSVTS

-266 YEAGCDMI
+266 YEAGCEMM

-322 EVMELAGRDQVTRSI
+322 EVMELAGRDQVARSI
-337 MTEVME
+337 MTEVLE
-343 GRGSPDGGVYLSIAH
+343 GRGSPDGGVYLSISH
-358 LPRSIID
+358 LPHSIIE

-370 MVEQFED
+370 MIEQFED
-377 AGVDIRNEPMQV
+377 AGVDIREEPMQV

-395 FMGGIRIN
+395 FMGGIKIDEN
-403 EHATTTIPGLF
+403 SGTNIPGLY
-414 AAGECTGGVH
+414 ASGECTGGVH

-439 FGAVSGESAAR
+439 YGALSGEKAAE
-450 FAKETKH
+450 FAKETSH
-457 LGVNHDE
+457 LGVDREE
-464 ILKEFERLEVMLSR
+464 IKIEFERLEAMLNR
-478 KEGISPSD
+478 KEGISPAD
-486 GRVELTELMWEKVQ
+486 ARDELTELMWAKVQ
-500 IFRKEEDLEYAVREL
+500 IFRKEDEMQYAVKEL
-515 RRIEEKVVPNIKV
+515 RRIEKDVVPKIKV

-536 PGWHQAIE
+536 PGWHQAME

-556 EAALMRKGSRGAHF
+556 EAAVMRKGSRGAHY
-570 RVDGDP
+570 RVDADP
-576 NDKGYYN
+576 NDKGFYN
-583 IVISKGKDG
+583 IVIRKGKDG
-592 KMHLE
+592 KMELR
-597 KEDLVITKITPP
+597 KEDVVITKITPP

>member
-1 MNWIKVIS
+1 MN
-9 SSRNLRTSVFI
+9 
-20 PPSTVTLK
+20 
-28 RGSQVRPAVNRE
+28 
-40 FTTGGPQLDYKTI
+40 YKTI

-65 GCRAAIEAANQNL
+65 GCRAAIEAANHNL
-78 DVIMLSKEMLGK
+78 DVIMLSKELLGK
-90 AHTSMAEGGY
+90 AHTAMAEGGY

-105 NVDPDDNPETHFK
+105 NVDPDDDPETHFK

-126 LNNQKLAEIL
+126 LNDQKLAEIL
-136 VNNAAQRIF
+136 VRDAPQRIF

-151 AVFDRTPEGKIAQRP
+151 AVFDRTPEGKIAQRV

-177 SSDRTGSEI
+177 ASDRTGSEI
-186 MVTLTEGIRKSS
+186 MVTLTEGIRKTA
-198 VRVFDEVFATK
+198 VRVFDEVFATR
-209 LLVTDGTISGVCAVD
+209 LLVKDGKISGVCAVD

-248 FKVTS
+248 FSVTS

-266 YEAGCDMI
+266 YETGCEMM

-301 RGEGGILLNNKGERF
+301 RGEGGILLNNEGERF

-322 EVMELAGRDQVTRSI
+322 EVMELAGRDQVARSI
-337 MTEVME
+337 MTEVLE
-343 GRGSPDGGVYLSIAH
+343 GRGTPEGGVYLSISH
-358 LPRSIID
+358 LPHSIIE

-370 MVEQFED
+370 MIEQFED
-377 AGVDIRNEPMQV
+377 AGVDIREEPMQV

-395 FMGGIRIN
+395 FMGGIKIDEN
-403 EHATTTIPGLF
+403 SGTNIPGLF
-414 AAGECTGGVH
+414 ASGECTGGVH

-439 FGAVSGESAAR
+439 FGALSGENAAKY
-450 FAKETKH
+450 AKETDH
-457 LGVNHDE
+457 LGVNREE
-464 ILKEFERLEVMLSR
+464 IKTEFERLEAMLKR
-478 KEGISPSD
+478 KEGISPAD
-486 GRVELTELMWEKVQ
+486 ARHELTKLMWSKVQ
-500 IFRKEEDLEYAVREL
+500 IFRKEDEMQYAVKEL
-515 RRIEEKVVPNIKV
+515 RRIEKEVVPKIKV

-536 PGWHQAIE
+536 PGWHQAME
-544 FVHMVTTARMVA
+544 FVNMVTTARMVA
-556 EAALMRKGSRGAHF
+556 EAAVMRKGSRGAHY
-570 RVDGDP
+570 RVDDDP

-583 IVISKGKDG
+583 IVIRKGKDG
-592 KMHLE
+592 KMKLR
-597 KEDLVITKITPP
+597 KEDVVATKITPP